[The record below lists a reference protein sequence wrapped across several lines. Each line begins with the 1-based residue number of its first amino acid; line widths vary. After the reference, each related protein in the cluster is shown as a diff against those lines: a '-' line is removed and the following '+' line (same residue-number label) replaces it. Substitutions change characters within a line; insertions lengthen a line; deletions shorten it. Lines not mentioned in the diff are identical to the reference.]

1 MFKIIIYFSG
11 FKPALVQSEINS
23 FWLQLHSALTFLHV
37 RLRFQLFAKFGINR
51 KGWSQIPP
59 ALKNWYVPTSV
70 PIWHLINSV
79 SLLELEVSSSFWLFL
94 FFLLLFSSL
103 PNWHDIKEQ
112 QKSEVWV
119 TFKHTVLQCYT
130 TTDYMLFIHL
140 FFYLHYICICASP
153 KPKQQELASR

>member
-11 FKPALVQSEINS
+11 FKPGVFKPALVQSEINS
-23 FWLQLHSALTFLHV
+23 FWLQLHSALTFLQV

-79 SLLELEVSSSFWLFL
+79 SLLELEVSSSYFSSSC
-94 FFLLLFSSL
+94 FFLAHCPIDMTAFFLSFHVISSFQGR
-103 PNWHDIKEQ
+103 EG
-112 QKSEVWV
+112 VGRV
-119 TFKHTVLQCYT
+119 GQCQGR
-130 TTDYMLFIHL
+130 
-140 FFYLHYICICASP
+140 AGRSV
-153 KPKQQELASR
+153 S

>member
-23 FWLQLHSALTFLHV
+23 FWLQLHSALTFLQV

-103 PNWHDIKEQ
+103 PNWHDIKENNKSQ
-112 QKSEVWV
+112 KYEQPLSTLYFAEPWSIICFLIKSEKILKLV
-119 TFKHTVLQCYT
+119 Y
-130 TTDYMLFIHL
+130 
-140 FFYLHYICICASP
+140 
-153 KPKQQELASR
+153 